1 MITRRD
7 LLRGVA
13 GTVGLLG
20 WPPGHASGQPPP
32 ETTRVRLYQTPSICA
47 APQYIVGELLKA
59 EGFSDIKYV
68 KMTTAGISKALALG
82 EIDVSLHFVGPL
94 VLRLDAGDPI
104 TVLGGVHPGCFELFG
119 TDRVRVLRDLKGK
132 TVAITELGQP
142 AHVFLASMLAHVGLD
157 PNKDVIFAEHPAA
170 EGKRLLAEGKVDAY
184 LAFPPDP
191 QELRAKKVG
200 HVVVNSTVDRPWSQ
214 YFCCMATGNREF
226 VRKHPIATKRAL
238 RAILKAADICALEP
252 ERAARALVDGGFT
265 PRYDYALQTMKD
277 LPYNKWRV
285 YDPEDSVRFYALRL
299 REAGMIKSTPQRLI
313 AEGTDWRFLNELKK
327 ELKG

>member
-7 LLRGVA
+7 LLLSVA
-13 GTVGLLG
+13 GTAGLLG
-20 WPPGHASGQPPP
+20 WPPLHASGEAPP
-32 ETTRVRLYQTPSICA
+32 ETTKLRLYQSPSICA
-47 APQYIVGELLKA
+47 APQYIVGELLKG

-68 KMTTAGISKALALG
+68 KMTTAGISKALASG
-82 EIDVSLHFVGPL
+82 EIDVSLHFVAPL
-94 VLRLDAGDPI
+94 VIQLDAGEPV

-119 TDRVRVLRDLKGK
+119 TDRVRVIRDLKGK
-132 TVAITELGQP
+132 TVAITERGQP
-142 AHVFLASMLAHVGLD
+142 AHVFLSSMLAHVGLD
-157 PNKDVIFAEHPAA
+157 PSKDVTFAEHPAA

-184 LAFPPDP
+184 LAFPPDT

-200 HVVVNSTVDRPWSQ
+200 HVVASSTVDRPWSQ
-214 YFCCMATGNREF
+214 YFCCMATGHREF
-226 VRKHPIATKRAL
+226 VRKNPIATKRAL

-265 PRYDYALQTMKD
+265 ARYDYALQTMKD
-277 LPYNKWRV
+277 VPYNKWRV
-285 YDPEDSVRFYALRL
+285 YDPEDSLRFYALRL